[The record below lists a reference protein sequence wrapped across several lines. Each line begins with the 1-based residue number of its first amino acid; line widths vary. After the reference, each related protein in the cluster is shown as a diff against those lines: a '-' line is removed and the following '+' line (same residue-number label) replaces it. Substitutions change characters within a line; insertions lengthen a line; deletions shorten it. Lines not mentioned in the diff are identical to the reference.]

1 MGPAFLRL
9 WLPWTQEP
17 PRGASPEGHSAP
29 PLWMTTVSSHE
40 AHGVSTLTLT
50 FSTSRIPGEE
60 PCGTVVCTESSF
72 GWRVLGVQWR
82 QSLRG
87 RVRSSP
93 AQASHSHLTTG
104 SGLPSTPPPKGGR
117 PCPDAATLLGS
128 RCLEGLVH
136 HCGQGE
142 ATPVHTWPVAD
153 VCVWAPG
160 LNAPE
165 PSPQEQRRSP
175 ALVTPE
181 ECSCPS
187 DVDRALVRTV

>member
-1 MGPAFLRL
+1 MGFPHSLSRFLH
-9 WLPWTQEP
+9 PE
-17 PRGASPEGHSAP
+17 SPGRSLAAQSC
-29 PLWMTTVSSHE
+29 VRR
-40 AHGVSTLTLT
+40 A
-50 FSTSRIPGEE
+50 
-60 PCGTVVCTESSF
+60 
-72 GWRVLGVQWR
+72 VLGGGCSVFSGR

-87 RVRSSP
+87 RVHSSP